1 MLLSVSVLFVQKI
14 QSLEASVGERAQK
27 NKHLKEEV
35 SKLQEKVHNLTSETA
50 ETRDAEALKRER
62 IERLYREAKEEN
74 QFMRRAG
81 SAAKAGVTP
90 SHQLSELVRIC
101 EAIPIKPKP
110 PSANTLQ
117 VTGKAGGKSYSTKS
131 YGVAATKAS
140 KHLQEAKPPV
150 KASPCKGKRPGS
162 VSGSF

>member
-62 IERLYREAKEEN
+62 IECLYREAKEEN

-90 SHQLSELVRIC
+90 GHQVVREPVLKQEKTLFTSASSPSSGLKVAVMPAESSQGSSSSEVSVR
-101 EAIPIKPKP
+101 
-110 PSANTLQ
+110 T
-117 VTGKAGGKSYSTKS
+117 
-131 YGVAATKAS
+131 
-140 KHLQEAKPPV
+140 
-150 KASPCKGKRPGS
+150 
-162 VSGSF
+162 